1 MCFFTSTP
9 PFSPLSFQS
18 KHSTRTSF
26 HTTKSVV
33 FAVSPNMPL
42 FFKWLYSQRSHV
54 CHRYQPLSF
63 SLSLGKVC
71 GSEVNFVLLRDSMCH
86 ICALCWGLLAA
97 AVILMHWL
105 EATEVF
111 LSALLSKS
119 INGSRTFN
127 SLISTRS
134 MADKVRARIWNIQ
147 ICKTVIWKGLKDNII
162 RFPKMFIENQP

>member
-18 KHSTRTSF
+18 KHSTQTSF
-26 HTTKSVV
+26 HTLNQQCLLWVPTCHFFLMALLPEEPCLSSLS
-33 FAVSPNMPL
+33 ASL
-42 FFKWLYSQRSHV
+42 FL
-54 CHRYQPLSF
+54 
-63 SLSLGKVC
+63 SLSLEKVC
-71 GSEVNFVLLRDSMCH
+71 GSEVNFALLRDLMCH

-119 INGSRTFN
+119 IGTFN

-147 ICKTVIWKGLKDNII
+147 IQKVLSAKLSFENVWNITSSGFLKCS
-162 RFPKMFIENQP
+162 